1 MMFDL
6 LCIFLIHRKGKWQ
19 TRRKY
24 NPKRR
29 PAIPGQIHKLK
40 IDRTQDVYGYI
51 EIIDVYTQK
60 FGSIDQFDA
69 QAEGF
74 DTIQEYKEYFQKVNG
89 PHEDNDLIWVVTFK
103 KLDFMDVKVKD
114 TVNKKLIELIK

>member
-1 MMFDL
+1 MEEF
-6 LCIFLIHRKGKWQ
+6 
-19 TRRKY
+19 
-24 NPKRR
+24 
-29 PAIPGQIHKLK
+29 
-40 IDRTQDVYGYI
+40 
-51 EIIDVYTQK
+51 IDVYTQK